1 MSHPRVTEEDLDNA
15 IKKVEYTLLPDGRTT
30 ICTLTLDNNF
40 TVRGE
45 SSCVSAENF
54 NEEIGQTLA
63 LKKARENLWP
73 FLGFRLA
80 DKLLREKCE
89 PIPLPEPPYESLSV
103 EAGQRVGYFEVVEGQ
118 PKGPMLAFVASI
130 NPDQSANLAV
140 LAPNATFHPA
150 GGILVFQD
158 QESVPPGATR
168 YAIF

>member
-1 MSHPRVTEEDLDNA
+1 MSHPKVTEEDLDNA

-80 DKLLREKCE
+80 DKLHREKHE
-89 PIPLPEPPYESLSV
+89 SFPVSDPVLDLPSV
-103 EAGQRVGYFEVVEGQ
+103 KVGQRVGYFEIIEGQ

-150 GGILVFQD
+150 GGILVFRD
-158 QESVPPGATR
+158 QESVPSGVTR
-168 YAIF
+168 YAII

>member
-1 MSHPRVTEEDLDNA
+1 MSHPKVTEEDLDNA

-80 DKLLREKCE
+80 DKLHREKCN
-89 PIPLPEPPYESLSV
+89 PIPIPETV
-103 EAGQRVGYFEVVEGQ
+103 EVGQQVKYFEVVEGQ
-118 PKGPMLAFVASI
+118 PKGPMPAFVAST

-150 GGILVFQD
+150 GGILVFRD
-158 QESVPPGATR
+158 QESVPSGITR
-168 YAIF
+168 YAIL

>member
-1 MSHPRVTEEDLDNA
+1 MSHPKVTEEDLDNA

-54 NEEIGQTLA
+54 DEEIGRNLA
-63 LKKARENLWP
+63 LKKARDNLWP

-80 DKLLREKCE
+80 DELHREKRE
-89 PIPLPEPPYESLSV
+89 PFPFPQLDYGSLSV

-150 GGILVFQD
+150 GGILVFRD
-158 QESVPPGATR
+158 QESVPSGITR
-168 YAIF
+168 YAII